1 MKGKIHRTVVTP
13 AMMYGLET
21 VAVTKKQEAELEV
34 AEMKMLRFELGV
46 TRMDKIRNS
55 LIRGSLRVAPIGNK
69 VREARLRWYGHVK
82 RRDIDYVGQ
91 KVLRMELPGK
101 RKKGRP
107 KRRYMDALVED
118 MKAAGVQERDT
129 QDRIKW
135 RQSIRCGDP

>member
-1 MKGKIHRTVVTP
+1 
-13 AMMYGLET
+13 MYGLET
-21 VAVTKKQEAELEV
+21 VAMTKKQESELEV

-46 TRMDKIRNS
+46 TRMDRIRNS
-55 LIRGSLRVAPIGNK
+55 LIRGSLHVAPIANK

-82 RRDIDYVGQ
+82 RRDMDYVGQ
-91 KVLRMELPGK
+91 KVLRMALPGK

-118 MKAAGVQERDT
+118 MRAAGVQERDT

-135 RQSIRCGDP
+135 RQAIRCGDP